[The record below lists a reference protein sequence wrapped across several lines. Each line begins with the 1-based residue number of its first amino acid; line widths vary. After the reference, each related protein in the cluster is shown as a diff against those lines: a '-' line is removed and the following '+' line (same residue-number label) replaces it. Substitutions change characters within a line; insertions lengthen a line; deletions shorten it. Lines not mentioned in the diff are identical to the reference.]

1 MTRRAFSREFKQE
14 AVELITKRG
23 VSTAQ
28 ASRDPGIHA
37 TVLRRWVR
45 ASETDGSTA
54 FSGHGKLTAEQE
66 ELRNLRREV
75 SKLKA
80 ERNIL
85 KKAAAYFAKDQL

>member
-14 AVELITKRG
+14 AAELITKRG
-23 VSTAQ
+23 VRTAQ
-28 ASRDPGIHA
+28 ASRDLGIHA

-54 FSGHGKLTAEQE
+54 FPGHGKLTPEQE

-75 SKLKA
+75 S
-80 ERNIL
+80 N
-85 KKAAAYFAKDQL
+85 

>member
-1 MTRRAFSREFKQE
+1 MTRRMFSREFKQE
-14 AVELITKRG
+14 AVELVTKRG

-28 ASRDPGIHA
+28 ASRDLGIHA

-45 ASETDGSTA
+45 AAAADGAAA
-54 FSGHGKLTAEQE
+54 FPGNGKLTPEQE
-66 ELRNLRREV
+66 ELRSLRREV

-80 ERNIL
+80 ERDIL

>member
-28 ASRDPGIHA
+28 ASRDLGIHA

-54 FSGHGKLTAEQE
+54 FPGHGKLTPEQE

-75 SKLKA
+75 AKLKA
-80 ERNIL
+80 ERDIL
-85 KKAAAYFAKDQL
+85 KNRSGLRPACAR